1 MIFLLNANVPMT
13 LLPISTVL
21 PPQKMFVPS
30 VPLRLIMCNRLN
42 LCATTL
48 PLHTLLEL
56 GQTLSNRLPVPLT
69 ISKSVALPSLCLKF
83 PFSTHIRAV
92 VNVVVSTLHT
102 MYPLVQTVS
111 QTVQRTSL

>member
-1 MIFLLNANVPMT
+1 MIFLSNANVPMT

-21 PPQKMFVPS
+21 PPQKTFVPS
-30 VPLRLIMCNRLN
+30 VPLRLTMCNQLN

-69 ISKSVALPSLCLKF
+69 VSKSVALPSLRLKF
-83 PFSTHIRAV
+83 AFSTHIKAV
-92 VNVVVSTLHT
+92 VNRDAEVRFS
-102 MYPLVQTVS
+102 PVQPKFL
-111 QTVQRTSL
+111 RT